1 MSRNPRNYR
10 DLHVQSD
17 TLLLV
22 DIFKNLYICN
32 KCIETYNLDPD
43 HILSASGLTWQGCL
57 KKTEI

>member
-32 KCIETYNLDPD
+32 KCIETYDLDPD
-43 HILSASGLTWQGCL
+43 HF
-57 KKTEI
+57 